1 MLGTVMLGLALGASQ
16 AGALSAPPDEPP
28 ALQCEVGPLKR
39 AYGGAPWLVYSC
51 SDGAS
56 LVVVSDEGNPAAP
69 FYFMIYARNG
79 SYELGGEASKAK
91 AVTDAAFEDLKA
103 LTADDIAAMV
113 HETKVQASEQPK
125 SAGPQSSIGQ

>member
-1 MLGTVMLGLALGASQ
+1 MLGTVMLGLALSAGQ
-16 AGALSAPPDEPP
+16 AGALSAPPEDPP

-69 FYFMIYARNG
+69 FYFMIYAQDG
-79 SYELGGEASKAK
+79 SYQLGGEGSKAK
-91 AVTDAAFEDLKA
+91 HVTDAAFEDLKA
-103 LTADDIAAMV
+103 LTPDAIVDLV
-113 HETKVQASEQPK
+113 RETKAQQ
-125 SAGPQSSIGQ
+125 QSKGAAAAPAVTSSQ